1 MLNARFATRSFFD
14 LLSRE
19 RSQVYSV
26 LSLAVAVNLF
36 LLAIPLA
43 IQTAVNQFTL
53 HLYSQPTI
61 FLLLAFLALLLVS
74 SMMRA
79 AQTRLVEFL
88 QRRLFAD
95 SVIELVRVVP
105 ELKPGVSHSP
115 RPQVLAPMFFESI
128 SIQKSMASILIDGFQ
143 LGLQTVLGLLLISFY
158 HPLFFAYSFFLGF
171 SIFLV
176 VYVLGKGAMDAALLE
191 SKKKYSVLD
200 WIDEVAVKALLFRG
214 ERARVF
220 AENRAAGLLADYFS
234 ARSKYFKFL
243 YQQEVGLLLISV
255 LASVILLGVGGF
267 LVVRDTLSIGQL
279 VATEI
284 IITNILLGLFKFSK
298 LLGAWYSATVAA
310 GKMDERGLV
319 GLREAFDGDLE
330 VPETGA
336 NDWKLEAL
344 TYHPEGT
351 RQILFRD
358 LNLSFA
364 SGSRVA
370 VLAPN
375 GAGKTSLFQLMLG
388 FNRPDSGAIL
398 LDGHRVTSYDPASLR
413 NQVMLL
419 RDTEVFSGT
428 VFENIALGREGVTPE
443 MATEALMQLGAW
455 NSVQNAVGGIEGMI
469 RSDGKPLSNTP
480 VRMLMLARAMI
491 QRPTTLILDG
501 FLDFFDLETATR
513 VVQVLSAPERKWTL
527 LVGTADRLVA
537 EQFQDRRS
545 L

>member
-1 MLNARFATRSFFD
+1 MLNARFATRSFLD
-14 LLSRE
+14 LLARE

-61 FLLLAFLALLLVS
+61 FLLIAFLALLLVS
-74 SMMRA
+74 SIMRA

-95 SVIELVRVVP
+95 SVIELVRFVP
-105 ELKPGVSHSP
+105 EFKQSAFHTP

-158 HPLFFAYSFFLGF
+158 SPVFFVYSFFLGF
-171 SIFLV
+171 SIYGV
-176 VYVLGKGAMDAALLE
+176 VFILGRGAMDAALLE
-191 SKKKYSVLD
+191 SKKKYAVLE
-200 WIDEVAVKALLFRG
+200 WIDEMAVKPLLFRG
-214 ERARVF
+214 ARARHF
-220 AENRAAGLLADYFS
+220 AESRAAELLEKYFA
-234 ARSKYFKFL
+234 ARSSYFKII
-243 YQQEVGLLLISV
+243 YKQEVGLLLIAV
-255 LASVILLGVGGF
+255 FASVILLAVGGF

-310 GKMDERGLV
+310 GKMDERGLSE
-319 GLREAFDGDLE
+319 LRESFDGSLE
-330 VPETGA
+330 VRSGRA
-336 NDWKLEAL
+336 NEWKIEAV

-351 RQILFRD
+351 QQILFRD
-358 LNLSFA
+358 LNFEFRA
-364 SGSRVA
+364 GSRTA
-370 VLAPN
+370 IIAPN
-375 GAGKTSLFQLMLG
+375 GAGKSSLFQLMLG
-388 FNRPDSGAIL
+388 FSQPDSGAVL
-398 LDGHRVTSYDPASLR
+398 LDGHRVTSYEPSSLR

-419 RDTEVFSGT
+419 RETEVFSGSIY
-428 VFENIALGREGVTPE
+428 ENVAMGLEGVAPE
-443 MATEALMQLGAW
+443 RVAEVLEELGAW
-455 NSVQNAVGGIEGMI
+455 GAVQNTVGGIHSEI
-469 RSDGKPLSNTP
+469 HSDGKPLSNSP
-480 VRMLMLARAMI
+480 VRLLMLARAVI
-491 QRPTTLILDG
+491 HQPSTLILDG
-501 FLDFFDLETATR
+501 FLDFFDTETVAR
-513 VVQVLSAPERKWTL
+513 VAKVLSAPDRNWTL
-527 LVGTADRLVA
+527 IVGTSDPLVA
-537 EQFQDRRS
+537 EQFADRRS

>member
-1 MLNARFATRSFFD
+1 MLNARFATRSFLD
-14 LLSRE
+14 LLARE

-61 FLLLAFLALLLVS
+61 FLLIAFLALLLVS

-95 SVIELVRVVP
+95 SVIELVRFVP
-105 ELKPGVSHSP
+105 EFKQSAFHTP

-158 HPLFFAYSFFLGF
+158 SPVFFVYSFFLGF
-171 SIFLV
+171 SIYGV
-176 VYVLGKGAMDAALLE
+176 VFILGRGAMEAALLE
-191 SKKKYSVLD
+191 SKKKYAVLE
-200 WIDEVAVKALLFRG
+200 WIDEMAVKPLLFRG
-214 ERARVF
+214 ERARHF
-220 AENRAAGLLADYFS
+220 AESRAAELLEKYFA
-234 ARSKYFKFL
+234 ARSSYFKIL
-243 YQQEVGLLLISV
+243 YKQEVGLLLIAV
-255 LASVILLGVGGF
+255 FASVILLAVGGF

-310 GKMDERGLV
+310 GKMDERGLSE
-319 GLREAFDGDLE
+319 LRESFEGSLQVRSDR
-330 VPETGA
+330 A
-336 NDWKLEAL
+336 NEWKIEAV

-351 RQILFRD
+351 QQILFRD
-358 LNLSFA
+358 LNLEFRP
-364 SGSRVA
+364 GSRTA
-370 VLAPN
+370 IIAPN
-375 GAGKTSLFQLMLG
+375 GAGKSSLFQLMLG
-388 FNRPDSGAIL
+388 FSHPDSGAVL
-398 LDGHRVTSYDPASLR
+398 LDGHRVTSYEPSSLR

-419 RDTEVFSGT
+419 RETEVFSGT
-428 VFENIALGREGVTPE
+428 IYENVAMGLEGVTPE
-443 MATEALMQLGAW
+443 RVAEVLDELGAW
-455 NSVQNAVGGIEGMI
+455 SAVQNTVGGIHSEI
-469 RSDGKPLSNTP
+469 HSDGKPLSNSP
-480 VRMLMLARAMI
+480 VRLLMLARAVI
-491 QRPTTLILDG
+491 HQPSTLILDG
-501 FLDFFDLETATR
+501 FLDFFDTETVAR
-513 VVQVLSAPERKWTL
+513 VARVLAAPERKWTL
-527 LVGTADRLVA
+527 MVGTSDPLVA
-537 EQFQDRRS
+537 GQFADRRS